1 MMLNWLNR
9 LKKSTVLGCLI
20 AGLSFASSSVYAE
33 EAHEHPIDIKT
44 QTCLDNNYQTNEK
57 MKGCS
62 LQAYE
67 DWDAELNKVYKALK
81 SSKLH
86 AKVKEQIKQAQRKWL
101 KYRNTEFKAI
111 DAIYDGLSEKRGGGT
126 MWGLLAVDVK
136 VEIVKNRVL
145 VLSGYLQDSQ
155 AALK

>member
-1 MMLNWLNR
+1 MLNR
-9 LKKSTVLGCLI
+9 FKKSTVFGFLI
-20 AGLSFASSSVYAE
+20 ASLSLASSFVYAE
-33 EAHEHPIDIKT
+33 EHEEHSIDLKT
-44 QTCLDNNYQTNEK
+44 QVCLDNNYQTNDK

-81 SSKLH
+81 ESRLN

-101 KYRNTEFKAI
+101 KYRDAEFQAI
-111 DAIYDGLSEKRGGGT
+111 EAIYDAEKMGGGT
-126 MWGLLAVDVK
+126 MWGLFAADAK

>member
-1 MMLNWLNR
+1 
-9 LKKSTVLGCLI
+9 
-20 AGLSFASSSVYAE
+20 
-33 EAHEHPIDIKT
+33 
-44 QTCLDNNYQTNEK
+44 

-81 SSKLH
+81 KSELD
-86 AKVKEQIKQAQRKWL
+86 AKVKKQIKQAQRKWL

-111 DAIYDGLSEKRGGGT
+111 DAIYDAEKRGGGT
-126 MWGLLAVDVK
+126 MWGLLAADAK

>member
-9 LKKSTVLGCLI
+9 FKKSTVFCFLI
-20 AGLSFASSSVYAE
+20 AGLSLASSFVYAE
-33 EAHEHPIDIKT
+33 EHPIDIKT

-81 SSKLH
+81 KSELD
-86 AKVKEQIKQAQRKWL
+86 AKVKKQIKQAQRKWL

-111 DAIYDGLSEKRGGGT
+111 DAIYDAEKRGGGT
-126 MWGLLAVDVK
+126 MWGLLAADAK